1 MIRKQKELDASNKR
15 YRDRCAIR
23 KAFFLVLCA
32 AFEKQPLA
40 VALRMAKI
48 AHGDQPPQRSFREL
62 KQAEMAQELDTKV
75 FKYLQPEN
83 EPEQIQIQAKNL
95 REQDL
100 NDEKK
105 FAKLLSFFFT
115 QMKVCTEKRASKYV
129 VCL

>member
-1 MIRKQKELDASNKR
+1 MIRKQKELDASNQR

-62 KQAEMAQELDTKV
+62 KQVEMEKELDAKV
-75 FKYLQPEN
+75 FKYLQPED
-83 EPEQIQIQAKNL
+83 EPEQIQIQERNL

-100 NDEKK
+100 NDEQK
-105 FAKLLSFFFT
+105 FAKLLCFFFT
-115 QMKVCTEKRASKYV
+115 QMKVCTEKSAGE
-129 VCL
+129 